1 MLMKW
6 IRDVYYFFYKFL
18 GKIDGKIS
26 NELTRLILGKV
37 NSLRVPLGVL
47 FKIGKNLK
55 WKSVTFLNTLEN

>member
-6 IRDVYYFFYKFL
+6 IRDVCYFFYKFL

-37 NSLRVPLGVL
+37 NSLGVPLGVL

-55 WKSVTFLNTLEN
+55 